1 MLNQYRPMRSMF
13 LNMILGR
20 CMGMHCLSFLV
31 GLRILDFTSTV
42 RESVLD
48 WASGL
53 DYLLVTVG
61 AGTTGDATG
70 IMARLYIT
78 TTRSTPTVEPS

>member
-1 MLNQYRPMRSMF
+1 MRSMF
-13 LNMILGR
+13 LNMILGT

-31 GLRILDFTSTV
+31 GIRIPDFTSTV

-53 DYLLVTVG
+53 DYLPATAGV
-61 AGTTGDATG
+61 GTTGDATG
-70 IMARLYIT
+70 IMAGLNIT
-78 TTRSTPTVEPS
+78 TRRSSPTVDPS